1 MKIYRNKSNYNF
13 DIMQA
18 KTGESEKLCQNLV
31 LKIRNN
37 HFLLLYRKEFKK
49 WSYTE
54 LRKFSKPQNFIVSI
68 LNLKN
73 CCHLLF
79 SIFYHR
85 GSDEILKAY
94 YEI

>member
-49 WSYTE
+49 
-54 LRKFSKPQNFIVSI
+54 
-68 LNLKN
+68 
-73 CCHLLF
+73 
-79 SIFYHR
+79 
-85 GSDEILKAY
+85 
-94 YEI
+94 